1 MKFALFLAVAF
12 VFAVV
17 ACGDDDDP
25 PTAITP
31 GATQESSD
39 EDLGQ
44 GSATEPPTQE
54 SSTSAEPP
62 AVQLVPAFLVNRF
75 SNRVLDLDPIPG
87 EDGRYLA
94 LFQDGIIVLL
104 DESAPEDGVLVV
116 DLQDR
121 VNDEGLEEG
130 LLGLAFDPDWEGQGS
145 VYVYYTAADPRRGVL
160 SRLTFDGQSIS
171 PESEQVLFEVDQPFP
186 NHNGGALVFGPD
198 GYLYLG
204 LGDGGGRG
212 DPTGNGQNGNHLGS
226 ILRFDV
232 SGEEIAVPEDNPF
245 ADGNQGFAPETYA
258 YGFRNPWRFSFDRE
272 TDTFWVADV
281 GERAFEEI
289 DIVEAGANYGWS
301 IMEGP
306 ECFQPPEGCD
316 QSGLVLPVTAYG
328 HDEGCSIT
336 GGYVYRG
343 QEIAGLT
350 GWYMYS
356 DFCSGRIW
364 ALSSE
369 DPSRVVV
376 MLDSRL
382 PVSSFAEDSAGE
394 LFVLAFDGI
403 IYRVAAA

>member
-17 ACGDDDDP
+17 ACGDDDDAP
-25 PTAITP
+25 PAAITP
-31 GATQESSD
+31 EATQESPD
-39 EDLGQ
+39 QEPGA
-44 GSATEPPTQE
+44 GSATEAPSQGSGTN
-54 SSTSAEPP
+54 AEPP

-87 EDGRYLA
+87 EAGRYLA

-130 LLGLAFDPDWEGQGS
+130 LLGLAFDPNWEGEGS

-245 ADGNQGFAPETYA
+245 ADGSQGFAPETYA

-306 ECFQPPEGCD
+306 ECFQPPEGC
-316 QSGLVLPVTAYG
+316 
-328 HDEGCSIT
+328 
-336 GGYVYRG
+336 
-343 QEIAGLT
+343 
-350 GWYMYS
+350 
-356 DFCSGRIW
+356 
-364 ALSSE
+364 
-369 DPSRVVV
+369 
-376 MLDSRL
+376 
-382 PVSSFAEDSAGE
+382 
-394 LFVLAFDGI
+394 
-403 IYRVAAA
+403 